1 MVCQTSP
8 PDPEVWQTIKRYP
21 MKAEKRQKKVW
32 PNRGFFLQQHLLFF
46 TQLLF
51 LVFTTK

>member
-1 MVCQTSP
+1 
-8 PDPEVWQTIKRYP
+8 

-32 PNRGFFLQQHLLFF
+32 PNRGFFLQKPVFF
-46 TQLLF
+46 SSQPVF